1 MTGAVTN
8 FGGEN
13 ENGAL
18 ETTFSV
24 EDAGREN
31 EKEGLDVPNAKL
43 GVVVVEAV
51 VLGVTVGVTKPRPV
65 VVDEGVVVDK
75 LKAEV
80 ETAED
85 VTAWEEMTDVVA

>member
-18 ETTFSV
+18 ETTVSA

-31 EKEGLDVPNAKL
+31 EKEGLDAPKEKL
-43 GVVVVEAV
+43 GAVAVEAAE
-51 VLGVTVGVTKPRPV
+51 LGVTIEDIKPRP
-65 VVDEGVVVDK
+65 VVDEGVVVDI
-75 LKAEV
+75 LKAGV
-80 ETAED
+80 ETAAD
-85 VTAWEEMTDVVA
+85 VTAGAEMTGVTT